1 MLESKGDEIYMAG
14 WRWKRGTAGTPMKGI
29 QIEKTDDTAALNRP
43 VGGGIVFL
51 MILEMG
57 GWGGGEER
65 VGALHLCPSLKEI
78 FM

>member
-1 MLESKGDEIYMAG
+1 MKAKEYKGDEIYMAG
-14 WRWKRGTAGTPMKGI
+14 WRWKRGTAGTPMKRI

-57 GWGGGEER
+57 GWGGRGWGRKEW
-65 VGALHLCPSLKEI
+65 LHCFYAHL
-78 FM
+78 